1 MNIRNATLL
10 LAIGSVLELSRHVYG
25 FSAVVYRYGIANL
38 VSASLYATIGF
49 FAASVAGMLFFVFL
63 YREASKRTSANT
75 RVKVASASASL
86 MFVQLLCN
94 GWEMHQIALTSTV
107 PHLFSVPAAL
117 TKLFIFGVI
126 NSIGWIVLFLA
137 FSERLGFLRGLTPT
151 LAGFIAT
158 VSVMSIVSSYVFSPS
173 SHNNGH
179 DSAFILLW
187 ARVVGLYTSASLIIF
202 FVALW
207 REWNPRLTIHEIVT
221 TGA

>member
-10 LAIGSVLELSRHVYG
+10 LAIATVLDLSRHVYG

-38 VSASLYATIGF
+38 VSASFYATVGF
-49 FAASVAGMLFFVFL
+49 FAASVAVMLFFVFL

-86 MFVQLLCN
+86 MFLQLLCN
-94 GWEMHQIALTSTV
+94 GWEMHQLALTSTV
-107 PHLFSVPAAL
+107 PHLFSVPAEL
-117 TKLFIFGVI
+117 TKLFVFGVI
-126 NSIGWIVLFLA
+126 SSIGWILLFLA
-137 FSERLGFLRGLTPT
+137 FSEKAGFLRSLAPT
-151 LAGFIAT
+151 LAGFVAA
-158 VSVMSIVSSYVFSPS
+158 VSVISIVSSVFLPS
-173 SHNNGH
+173 THHNGH

-187 ARVVGLYTSASLIIF
+187 SRVIGLYTSASLIIF
-202 FVALW
+202 FVAMW